1 MKPLCPRV
9 EQMAVS
15 SRNGVSHR
23 CFQIGGGGVN
33 GLTLKPPCASARYPE
48 FRNLPSHPK
57 CCRTV
62 RHSAAKSLATYRIQ
76 FTFEA
81 TRRLAVLAAVMVKRI
96 GKGYVLTLVGKP
108 PYEGESGGS
117 TSKGVIFDCESGEK
131 KGRIVIQCEPDNP
144 AKVTKE
150 ELDEAIKQA
159 ADYLENELKAGRKP
173 RRRYR
178 LINGQMFRQ

>member
-1 MKPLCPRV
+1 
-9 EQMAVS
+9 
-15 SRNGVSHR
+15 
-23 CFQIGGGGVN
+23 
-33 GLTLKPPCASARYPE
+33 
-48 FRNLPSHPK
+48 
-57 CCRTV
+57 
-62 RHSAAKSLATYRIQ
+62 
-76 FTFEA
+76 
-81 TRRLAVLAAVMVKRI
+81 MVKRI

-117 TSKGVIFDCESGEK
+117 ASKGVIFDCESRDK
-131 KGRIVIQCEPDNP
+131 KGRIVVQCEPENP

>member
-1 MKPLCPRV
+1 
-9 EQMAVS
+9 
-15 SRNGVSHR
+15 
-23 CFQIGGGGVN
+23 
-33 GLTLKPPCASARYPE
+33 
-48 FRNLPSHPK
+48 
-57 CCRTV
+57 
-62 RHSAAKSLATYRIQ
+62 
-76 FTFEA
+76 
-81 TRRLAVLAAVMVKRI
+81 MVKRI
-96 GKGYVLTLVGKP
+96 GKGYVLMLVGKP

-117 TSKGVIFDCESGEK
+117 TSKGVIFDCVSGEK
-131 KGRIVIQCEPDNP
+131 KGRIVVQCEPENP

>member
-1 MKPLCPRV
+1 
-9 EQMAVS
+9 
-15 SRNGVSHR
+15 
-23 CFQIGGGGVN
+23 
-33 GLTLKPPCASARYPE
+33 
-48 FRNLPSHPK
+48 
-57 CCRTV
+57 
-62 RHSAAKSLATYRIQ
+62 
-76 FTFEA
+76 
-81 TRRLAVLAAVMVKRI
+81 MVKRI

-117 TSKGVIFDCESGEK
+117 TSKGVIFDCESGDK
-131 KGRIVIQCEPDNP
+131 KGRIVVQCEPENP

-159 ADYLENELKAGRKP
+159 ADYLENELKAGRRP

>member
-1 MKPLCPRV
+1 
-9 EQMAVS
+9 MAVS
-15 SRNGVSHR
+15 SRNAVSHR
-23 CFQIGGGGVN
+23 CSQIGGGGVN
-33 GLTLKPPCASARYPE
+33 GLTLSHHERVRDTPE
-48 FRNLPSHPK
+48 FRNLPSHLK

-62 RHSAAKSLATYRIQ
+62 RHSAAKSLAHYRIY

-81 TRRLAVLAAVMVKRI
+81 TRQLALVEAVMVKRI

-131 KGRIVIQCEPDNP
+131 KGRIVVQCEPENP

-159 ADYLENELKAGRKP
+159 ADYLEDELKAGRKP

-178 LINGQMFRQ
+178 LNNGQMFRQ